1 MKVVQR
7 SYELP
12 AMVRVECPPLLKI
25 KTVRYFTDCVFKPH
39 IYGTCHSHHRYRFPG
54 FEGE

>member
-39 IYGTCHSHHRYRFPG
+39 IYGT
-54 FEGE
+54 